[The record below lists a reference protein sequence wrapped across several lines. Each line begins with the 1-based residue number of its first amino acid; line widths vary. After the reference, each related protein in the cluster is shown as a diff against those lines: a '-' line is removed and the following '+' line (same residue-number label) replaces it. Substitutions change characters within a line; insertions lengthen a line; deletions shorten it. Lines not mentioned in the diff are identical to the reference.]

1 MEMNGRIS
9 KYRDRLDKT
18 LASPDLTNPE
28 TLKSLIRKH
37 LLSTTING
45 VEECSE
51 ALLERR
57 TSEVSNFLEMLR
69 SASGKSDGQKAGEK
83 SHAEWKLKQDNEEF
97 RVMYREGPPGSP
109 FHTMLVEGYIDGTI
123 DACLCVSWESNL
135 YKKWWPQ
142 YTVPTFKVVSSECLH
157 KIRIGDQ
164 ISLLRVKV
172 SWPLSAREALVQ
184 LFEFEYFQDDLI
196 IVLLNTINESESI
209 DRRTHGYSRDM
220 IPQAKDVVRIGA
232 VGGFALQK
240 VNSGRSYFRT
250 ISNVDL
256 KLDFVPPSLINFIS
270 RQLIGSGFRL
280 YQKAIA
286 SVFNSDGDFK
296 KALGDPLYDRIREAL
311 YRTDE
316 QNLKL
321 EGEGPKTNASDNEQK
336 TRVVEVIQEHTEETS
351 EETHTIEVVEQG
363 MEEKNQEIHVD
374 QNEGESTSHGMTAQ
388 SRTTYCEI
396 EEEGMED
403 SRREEVR
410 SHDTNKRKVYISPEV
425 EQALGTLEK
434 VIALVREHGW
444 NAYSRPSSNEEEPE
458 YHEEA
463 EVEKSTPADWRTSLG
478 DQVAIEVQNKE
489 KTGEIY
495 SDEPRNSSSSH
506 SLRSKKSNSLREV
519 THNKVAPASPVENL
533 VVPGQIN
540 QVTLYSIEKGK
551 AEGPDH
557 VLNDPVIIGEEIKEN
572 DTDGGKKSRNRRRKY
587 RLCCFHPSSRQ
598 SMI

>member
-1 MEMNGRIS
+1 
-9 KYRDRLDKT
+9 
-18 LASPDLTNPE
+18 
-28 TLKSLIRKH
+28 
-37 LLSTTING
+37 
-45 VEECSE
+45 
-51 ALLERR
+51 
-57 TSEVSNFLEMLR
+57 
-69 SASGKSDGQKAGEK
+69 
-83 SHAEWKLKQDNEEF
+83 
-97 RVMYREGPPGSP
+97 
-109 FHTMLVEGYIDGTI
+109 
-123 DACLCVSWESNL
+123 
-135 YKKWWPQ
+135 
-142 YTVPTFKVVSSECLH
+142 
-157 KIRIGDQ
+157 
-164 ISLLRVKV
+164 
-172 SWPLSAREALVQ
+172 
-184 LFEFEYFQDDLI
+184 
-196 IVLLNTINESESI
+196 
-209 DRRTHGYSRDM
+209 
-220 IPQAKDVVRIGA
+220 
-232 VGGFALQK
+232 
-240 VNSGRSYFRT
+240 
-250 ISNVDL
+250 
-256 KLDFVPPSLINFIS
+256 
-270 RQLIGSGFRL
+270 
-280 YQKAIA
+280 AIA

-410 SHDTNKRKVYISPEV
+410 S
-425 EQALGTLEK
+425 
-434 VIALVREHGW
+434 
-444 NAYSRPSSNEEEPE
+444 
-458 YHEEA
+458 
-463 EVEKSTPADWRTSLG
+463 
-478 DQVAIEVQNKE
+478 
-489 KTGEIY
+489 
-495 SDEPRNSSSSH
+495 
-506 SLRSKKSNSLREV
+506 KKSNSLREV